1 MSKLPHSENGKIY
14 DLLYESRFGVMYND
28 FTNKSISAITTIL
41 SSGKIIDVG
50 CGTGRLSIPLAQKN
64 YDVVGID
71 LSEVMIDELKLKALS
86 LDLQVLTSTDQY
98 KMENQSCDLALAVFT
113 VLSYTLDEEGLQLLF
128 RDIYRHLKVG
138 GSFLFDLAMPE
149 MFQQHEEMERNGLK
163 WKINI
168 EFLGSGGP
176 IANYSEKVIVNRPGF
191 FPNHIITEFFQIRC
205 WKLDEVSNILEYCG
219 FGKITQIN
227 GLYGTG
233 ANYYVC
239 KKEI

>member
-98 KMENQSCDLALAVFT
+98 KMENF
-113 VLSYTLDEEGLQLLF
+113 VLYFYIL
-128 RDIYRHLKVG
+128 RI
-138 GSFLFDLAMPE
+138 
-149 MFQQHEEMERNGLK
+149 
-163 WKINI
+163 I
-168 EFLGSGGP
+168 ECRF
-176 IANYSEKVIVNRPGF
+176 
-191 FPNHIITEFFQIRC
+191 
-205 WKLDEVSNILEYCG
+205 
-219 FGKITQIN
+219 
-227 GLYGTG
+227 
-233 ANYYVC
+233 
-239 KKEI
+239 